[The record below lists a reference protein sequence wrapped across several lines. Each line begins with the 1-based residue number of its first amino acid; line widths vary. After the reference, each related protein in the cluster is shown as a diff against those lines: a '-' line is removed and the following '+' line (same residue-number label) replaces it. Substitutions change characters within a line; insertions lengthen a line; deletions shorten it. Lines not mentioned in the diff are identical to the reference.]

1 MRLVTKILLL
11 SLALG
16 LFTAVACA
24 SDVPVGF
31 VSYDFIGGGLAEF
44 DITNQTGPNSSP
56 FPDETWPVSNPISL
70 SNLSLT
76 VYFSDGTQF
85 TYGSGYWSL
94 EPDGLSWA
102 GPQLSDGS
110 MITMATL
117 TGTFSPTLFD
127 LNDGTMFNA
136 NPNFTATITD
146 SSGDLQNG
154 DFALINA
161 TPASGT
167 TPEPGTLVLVGTG
180 ALGLLRFRRGKSHL
194 NLRSWFGNRTAIAF
208 ALCCL
213 LLLPA
218 ASKAFASSVVRLN
231 QWTSPSQGY
240 AGTGQVSITGTGFPT
255 GTIFPGNVTIS
266 VWPTTCMSGTPT
278 TTAGL
283 LYRHITGTSGRVQFL
298 IPASLA
304 AGTYP
309 VSISD
314 TVDGITSSNCSM
326 MKVLIHASVSS
337 CVPGASM
344 GVLIQAPTVTAY
356 VPNGAWCCGT
366 TGIQVAQIEP
376 SGGSFT
382 SISTPDVTN
391 SCSSNSTTGETV
403 CVSNGTNIYRIT
415 GSTINSTVTSLANN
429 SLGFSGGDCETCGVA
444 IDQVNNLAY
453 MQIGI
458 SGSPSGGG
466 IETLNLGT
474 GAQSAFPTFYEPSE
488 DIQVDPGRNW
498 LLSPSEPNATYDL
511 INTSSSPYKEYGMP
525 VSGVSGE
532 FDSAAEDCTTGIAL
546 STEEGSTSL
555 FITDPTQAAFVGG
568 SPGSWTAP
576 GQNVNF
582 PEFGLMGAGTSGIA
596 VAPGS
601 HLAIVTG
608 EFGSNQVGV
617 VTLPSTSGSGTP
629 NFGDYV
635 SANLPNTPDGVGFS
649 LGFDPH
655 TITAYQSPGGGFF
668 GLAADWARGSPSYVA
683 VVDMP
688 GLLSAPRCNPAPG
701 HQCVFG
707 MHEVD
712 PSYDLVAH
720 GIVRYV
726 QVH

>member
-1 MRLVTKILLL
+1 MRLATRILLL

-16 LFTAVACA
+16 LFSAVAYA

-31 VSYDFIGGGLAEF
+31 ISYDFIGGGLAEF
-44 DITNQTGPNSSP
+44 DITNQTGPNSSIY
-56 FPDETWPVSNPISL
+56 PDQTWPVSNSISL
-70 SNLSLT
+70 GSLSLT
-76 VYFSDGTQF
+76 VYYAGGGSFV
-85 TYGSGYWSL
+85 YGPGYFSL

-102 GPQLSDGS
+102 GPQVPDTTLFSS
-110 MITMATL
+110 ATL
-117 TGTFSPTLFD
+117 TGTFNPTLFD
-127 LNDGTMFNA
+127 LNDGSQFNA
-136 NPNFTATITD
+136 NVNFSATISD
-146 SSGDLQNG
+146 PNNLQNG
-154 DFALINA
+154 DFAIIYA

-180 ALGLLRFRRGKSHL
+180 ALGLLRFRRRKLHL
-194 NLRSWFGNRTAIAF
+194 NVRRWFGSRTAITF
-208 ALCCL
+208 FLCCL

-218 ASKAFASSVVRLN
+218 ASRVFASSVVRLN

-240 AGTGQVSITGTGFPT
+240 AGTGQVSVTGTGFPS

-266 VWPTTCMSGTPT
+266 IWPTTCMEGTPT
-278 TTAGL
+278 TTTGL
-283 LYRHITGTSGRVQFL
+283 LFKRILGSSGRVQFL

-304 AGTYP
+304 ANTYP

-314 TVDGITSSNCSM
+314 SVDGITSSNCSM
-326 MKVLIHASVSS
+326 MKVLIHAAVSS

-356 VPNGAWCCGT
+356 VPDGAWCCGT

-376 SGGSFT
+376 TGGSFT
-382 SISTPDVTN
+382 SITTPQVTN

-403 CVSNGTNIYRIT
+403 CVSNNTNIYRIT
-415 GSTINSTVTSLANN
+415 GSTINSTVTSLANQD
-429 SLGFSGGDCETCGVA
+429 LGFSGGVCATCGVA

-453 MQIGI
+453 MQIGL
-458 SGSPSGGG
+458 SGSPSGGA
-466 IETLNLGT
+466 IETFNLGT
-474 GAQSAFPTFYEPSE
+474 GTQTAFNTFYEPSE

-498 LLSPSEPNATYDL
+498 VLSPSEPNAVYDL
-511 INTSSSPYKEYGMP
+511 IDTSASPYKEYGMH
-525 VSGVSGE
+525 VSGLSGVM
-532 FDSAAEDCTTGIAL
+532 DSAAEDCTTGIAL

-555 FITDPTQAAFVGG
+555 FITDPTQGVFVGG
-568 SPGSWTAP
+568 APGSWTAP
-576 GQNVNF
+576 GQSVNF
-582 PEFGLMGAGTSGIA
+582 PEFALMGAGTSGIA

-601 HLAIVTG
+601 HLAMVTG

-629 NFGDYV
+629 TFGDYV
-635 SANLPNTPDGVGFS
+635 SANFPNTPDGFGFS
-649 LGFDPH
+649 LGYDPH
-655 TITAYQSPGGGFF
+655 TVTAYQSPSGGFF
-668 GLAADWARGSPSYVA
+668 GLAADWALGTPSYVA
-683 VVDMP
+683 VVDLP
-688 GLLSAPRCNPAPG
+688 GMLSAPRCNPAPG

-707 MHEVD
+707 PHEVD